1 MMGGDWRGKQPG
13 KQPGGFETRPYCH
26 HLYSRSLLGGHKA
39 RPTMGMVESMRWQ
52 AGGFVYL

>member
-13 KQPGGFETRPYCH
+13 KQPGVLKPGGFETRPY
-26 HLYSRSLLGGHKA
+26 RA
-39 RPTMGMVESMRWQ
+39 ESMRWQ